1 MITHTYK
8 CVVSGE
14 RYFSKNKP
22 IGEPIVIPIKI
33 LKTKFQSIFFQIYGI
48 IKILISTSKINMIG
62 TISIAGRIKENP
74 EIQVAEKP
82 NPLNP
87 LMIDAIKTTITTKT
101 NSIKF
106 N

>member
-1 MITHTYK
+1 
-8 CVVSGE
+8 
-14 RYFSKNKP
+14 
-22 IGEPIVIPIKI
+22 
-33 LKTKFQSIFFQIYGI
+33 
-48 IKILISTSKINMIG
+48 MIG
-62 TISIAGRIKENP
+62 TISIAGSIKEKP

-87 LMIDAIKTTITTKT
+87 LMIDAIKTTKTTKT